1 MGLDL
6 IKIVLVET
14 SHPGNIGSTARAMKT
29 MGLEHLCL
37 VAPKTF
43 PHPDATALASG
54 AEDVLLNAVIC
65 ASLEEAIADCQYVY
79 GSTARPRDLTWPM
92 LTPSDMTAAIK
103 QQLPAK
109 IAIVFGRERTGLT
122 NDELWLCQAGVMIPT
137 SSAYRSLNLS
147 QAVQI
152 IAYELFKHL
161 GEADV
166 LSANM
171 EEAVVNQAAMSQFY
185 QHVEDVLI
193 AIEFMQAS
201 EPKRLMPKL
210 KRLFNRIP
218 IYTSEM
224 NILRGML
231 TQIMRKLR

>member
-1 MGLDL
+1 
-6 IKIVLVET
+6 
-14 SHPGNIGSTARAMKT
+14 
-29 MGLEHLCL
+29 
-37 VAPKTF
+37 
-43 PHPDATALASG
+43 
-54 AEDVLLNAVIC
+54 
-65 ASLEEAIADCQYVY
+65 
-79 GSTARPRDLTWPM
+79 
-92 LTPSDMTAAIK
+92 
-103 QQLPAK
+103 
-109 IAIVFGRERTGLT
+109 
-122 NDELWLCQAGVMIPT
+122 
-137 SSAYRSLNLS
+137 
-147 QAVQI
+147 VQI